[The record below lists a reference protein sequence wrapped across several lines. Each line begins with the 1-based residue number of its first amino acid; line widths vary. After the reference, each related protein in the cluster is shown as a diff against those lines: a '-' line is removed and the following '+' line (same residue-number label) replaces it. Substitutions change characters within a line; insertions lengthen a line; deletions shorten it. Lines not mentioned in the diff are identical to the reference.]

1 MPNPNLTIRH
11 FCIAVRREAAEGRS
25 TRVAHQRAQHLRAVE
40 RVAEGAEAQRV
51 QVAAHLAHLLLLGA
65 QQRLGDGQQRREA
78 LMQRVGVRLRET
90 LIVYF

>member
-1 MPNPNLTIRH
+1 
-11 FCIAVRREAAEGRS
+11 
-25 TRVAHQRAQHLRAVE
+25 VE

-51 QVAAHLAHLLLLGA
+51 QVAAHLAHPLLLGE

-90 LIVYF
+90 LIVISKILLLFLYGFLLKFKA